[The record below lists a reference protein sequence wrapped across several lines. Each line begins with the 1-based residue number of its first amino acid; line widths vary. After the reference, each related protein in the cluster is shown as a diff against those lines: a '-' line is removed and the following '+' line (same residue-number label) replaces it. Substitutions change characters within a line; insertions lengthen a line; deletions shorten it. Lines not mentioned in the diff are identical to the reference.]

1 MPIYSFRC
9 DKCGHQFDELM
20 KMSDP
25 NPTCPKVVLIDPPH
39 TLEGVPVL
47 CGCSTTKLLSAGS
60 FQLKG
65 SGWASDGY
73 SG

>member
-1 MPIYSFRC
+1 MPIYSYRC

-20 KMSDP
+20 RMSDP
-25 NPTCPKVVLIDPPH
+25 NPTCPKVVGHADLADDPI
-39 TLEGVPVL
+39 GVPVI

-73 SG
+73 T